1 MGFRY
6 CFDPEFGFRGKK
18 LNVQGQ
24 VVVKEFHR
32 NQPKSGILTESKNQY
47 RNDTMASIHIVD
59 QYQNYTTCSKP
70 NFSLRIT
77 EPKEFRLCSWVFCL
91 LITI

>member
-24 VVVKEFHR
+24 VVVKEFHP
-32 NQPKSGILTESKNQY
+32 NQPKYGILTESKIN
-47 RNDTMASIHIVD
+47 
-59 QYQNYTTCSKP
+59 
-70 NFSLRIT
+70 T
-77 EPKEFRLCSWVFCL
+77 EMILWQVY
-91 LITI
+91 I